1 MSTFEPF
8 ERDYRI
14 AYSDT
19 DLKRRLRLSRLFTLL
34 QEAAT
39 DHAALLGAGR
49 EKTLDRGILWIVTL
63 QQATVRRMP
72 VYDEPVRIVTW
83 PGKPKHLLFPRYYR
97 ITDERGDALIEAS
110 SLWALMDQNT
120 RKAVFPEQCGI
131 AVPGMQTGLETALPR
146 PPQAPTTDET
156 SSFTVPYSYID
167 QNGHMNNT
175 RYFDLAEDRMP
186 DALRMRT
193 LCEVKTEYSREVLL
207 DDTITLKSELF
218 GDTFLLAGESEGQ
231 KLFKLSLAYAPDEL

>member
-1 MSTFEPF
+1 MNPF

-19 DLKRRLRLSRLFTLL
+19 DMMRRLRLSRLFTLL

-39 DHAALLGAGR
+39 DHAAILGAGR

-63 QQATVRRMP
+63 QQAILHRMP
-72 VYDEPVRIVTW
+72 VYDEPVKIVTW
-83 PGKPKHLLFPRYYR
+83 PGKPRHLLFPRWYR
-97 ITDERGDALIEAS
+97 VEDSRGDALIEAS
-110 SLWALMDQNT
+110 SLWALMDADT

-131 AVPGMQTGLETALPR
+131 AVPGMQTGLESALPR
-146 PPQAPTTDET
+146 PPQAPQMNET
-156 SSFTVPYSYID
+156 STFTVPYSYVD

-186 DALRMRT
+186 DALRTRA
-193 LCEVKTEYSREVLL
+193 LSRVCTEYSREARL
-207 DDTITLKSELF
+207 DEPITLKSEAN
-218 GDTFLLAGESEGQ
+218 GDTFLLAGECEGQ
-231 KLFKLSLAYAPDEL
+231 KLFKLALTYAPDEP

>member
-1 MSTFEPF
+1 MNTF

-19 DLKRRLRLSRLFTLL
+19 DVKQRLRLSRLFTLL

-63 QQATVRRMP
+63 QQASVSRMP
-72 VYDEPVRIVTW
+72 VYDESVRIVTW
-83 PGKPKHLLFPRYYR
+83 PGKPRHLLFPRYYR
-97 ITDERGDALIEAS
+97 VTDAQGNALIEAS

-146 PPQAPTTDET
+146 PPQAPASDET
-156 SSFTVPYSYID
+156 AVFTVPYSYVD

-186 DALRMRT
+186 DGLRTRALRHV
-193 LCEVKTEYSREVLL
+193 CTEYSREARL
-207 DDTITLKSELF
+207 DDAITLKSERT

-231 KLFKLSLAYAPDEL
+231 KLFRLALTYAPDAT

>member
-1 MSTFEPF
+1 MSMPEPF

-19 DLKRRLRLSRLFTLL
+19 DIKRQLRLSRLFTLL

-83 PGKPKHLLFPRYYR
+83 PGKPKHVLFPRYYR
-97 ITDERGDALIEAS
+97 ITDEHGDALIEAS

-131 AVPGMQTGLETALPR
+131 LVPGMQTGMETALPR
-146 PPQAPTTDET
+146 APKPPLTEET
-156 SSFTVPYSYID
+156 FAFTVPYSYVD

-175 RYFDLAEDRMP
+175 RYFDLAEDCMP
-186 DALRMRT
+186 AALRARR
-193 LCEVKTEYSREVLL
+193 LCGVQTEYSREARP
-207 DDTITLKSELF
+207 DETITLKKELV

-231 KLFKLSLAYAPDEL
+231 KLFRLALSYAPEES